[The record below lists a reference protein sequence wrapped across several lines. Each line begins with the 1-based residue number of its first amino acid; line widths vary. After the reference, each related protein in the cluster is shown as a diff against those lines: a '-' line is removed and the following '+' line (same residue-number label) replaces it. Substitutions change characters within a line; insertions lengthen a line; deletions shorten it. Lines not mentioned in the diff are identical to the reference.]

1 MSIVVTVHNSDLADL
16 FVTINDLNQAGS
28 PAIVQS
34 QRLNED
40 DIFQI
45 AVQEGDDGSTGDIQW
60 TVVRVDDPTAT
71 AQRTVEVSAADSV
84 DVTTHFE

>member
-16 FVTINDLNQAGS
+16 FVTINDLNQDGS
-28 PAIVQS
+28 PAIVQN

-40 DIFQI
+40 DIFQV
-45 AVQEGDDGSTGDIQW
+45 AVQEGDDGTTGNIQW
-60 TVVRVDDPTAT
+60 TVVRIDDQKTTAT
-71 AQRTVEVSAADSV
+71 RTVEVSAADTI